1 MNLSLKNGPVQI
13 ITKLFNTDANQMLN
27 KSYSVSQAGEEKE
40 SQKYINHI
48 KKQNEQIRQKIK
60 EADDKLEA
68 MEAKKTKL

>member
-1 MNLSLKNGPVQI
+1 M

-27 KSYSVSQAGEEKE
+27 KSYSVSQTGEEKQ

-68 MEAKKTKL
+68 I